1 MTQVKTAQST
11 QSAIPELGRPEKKM
25 YFLIIG
31 EGEKQVNI
39 NVGEKTYNA
48 VNKIINEKP
57 KK

>member
-1 MTQVKTAQST
+1 MQVKTASST

-31 EGEKQVNI
+31 EGEKQVSI

-48 VNKIINEKP
+48 VNQIINEKP